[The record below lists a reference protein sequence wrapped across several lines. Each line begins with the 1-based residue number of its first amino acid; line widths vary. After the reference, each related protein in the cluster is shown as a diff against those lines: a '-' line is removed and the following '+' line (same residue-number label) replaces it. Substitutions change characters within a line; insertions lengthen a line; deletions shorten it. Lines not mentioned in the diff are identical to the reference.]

1 MSGTV
6 AVHPLVIVGHVGI
19 LINALNLL
27 PIQPTTSDGMRM
39 LQATFEDNVVTTS
52 TTEDDGNNNT
62 QQPTI
67 FPNIVPSILSSMISL
82 FVTIQA
88 FRVLDTSAYLVFYG
102 FVLPLVQQSL
112 LTSSLE
118 IPPRN
123 SINGTNGL
131 RLPFFMV
138 TTFFAI
144 IAISPSF

>member
-39 LQATFEDNVVTTS
+39 LQATFENTVVTTS
-52 TTEDDGNNNT
+52 TEDDGTNT
-62 QQPTI
+62 QPTI